1 MIYQLNT
8 MSKTVLFLLLFCLN
22 FSLACSQK
30 LTVKSEGSSPVE
42 SGNERP
48 EKSNVLL
55 VLTDDLGWQDVKC
68 YDIDEPS
75 PYETQNIDNL
85 AKQGVLFWQA
95 YSPATTCSPSRG
107 AILSGKHPVRLDRT
121 AVRGGHPPMP
131 YNERSAL
138 ISPWQRGALDAS
150 EITIA
155 ESLKSNGYKTGHSG
169 KWHVGI
175 ARTDQPLPKEQG
187 FDFSKHGFGSHKRM
201 KDRTTGFSTTD
212 SSDPFQLDEQG
223 FPFDDITQD
232 GIDFMKG
239 NKENPFFLFY
249 CSRLVHTPIHTRSE
263 ALLRK
268 YYKKLGVE
276 YPKAQDVWDEA
287 GQKNA
292 YYAAMIETIDHYT
305 GLLIKYL
312 EETEDPRWPG
322 HQLIENTYIIFT
334 SDNGGMEQH
343 TKEIITDNYPLD
355 KGKIN
360 AKEGGVRVPL
370 IITGPNI
377 SPNTESN
384 VMINGVD
391 FYPTI
396 LSWTG
401 TKKQENQILDGADL
415 SVLLD
420 KNPNDAK
427 LIIDPRTGKPRNTMM
442 WHFPNSRMQSTLR
455 IDDYK
460 LVRQYIPKE
469 EKATLELYQLYENG
483 SKRVDIEEAN
493 NLVTTMPEKAKE
505 MNRLLEQRLEKLNA
519 KFPFLNPNAKNAIAT
534 KSEIPTMVDHG
545 LNGKEAW
552 VKYKNNGA
560 KVVKAELIYTTNG
573 GILGEIWFPIDMKQ
587 GDDKVYVNLPEG
599 TTHYV
604 FNLVDENNFLISYPD
619 PGYLKETKVFS
630 TKAIAVK

>member
-1 MIYQLNT
+1 
-8 MSKTVLFLLLFCLN
+8 MSRIILFALLVCLN
-22 FSLACSQK
+22 FSLASCK
-30 LTVKSEGSSPVE
+30 GLPVP
-42 SGNERP
+42 SDNARP
-48 EKSNVLL
+48 EKPNVLL
-55 VLTDDLGWQDVKC
+55 ILTDDLGWQDVKC
-68 YDIDEPS
+68 YDVDEPS
-75 PYETQNIDNL
+75 PFETPNIDKL

-131 YNERSAL
+131 FNEKSPM
-138 ISPWQRGALDAS
+138 ISPWQRGALDAA

-155 ESLKSNGYKTGHSG
+155 ETLKSNGYKTGHSG

-175 ARTDQPLPKEQG
+175 AKTDEPSPTQQG
-187 FDFSKHGFGSHKRM
+187 FDFSKHGSGSHKRM
-201 KDRTTGFSTTD
+201 EDRTTGFATTD
-212 SSDPFQLDEQG
+212 PSDPFRLDEYG

-239 NKENPFFLFY
+239 NKDNPFFLFY

-276 YPKAQDVWDEA
+276 YPNKDDIWDKA
-287 GQKNA
+287 GQQNA
-292 YYAAMIETIDHYT
+292 YYAAMVETIDHYT

-322 HQLIENTYIIFT
+322 HKLIENTYVIFT

-343 TKEIITDNYPLD
+343 TGEIITDNYPLD

-370 IITGPNI
+370 IITGPTIASN
-377 SPNTESN
+377 SESN
-384 VMINGVD
+384 VMVNGVD

-401 TKKQENQILDGADL
+401 AKKQENQILDGADL

-420 KNPNDAK
+420 KDPTDSK
-427 LIIDPRTGKPRNTMM
+427 LVIDPWTQTPRNTMM

-455 IDDYK
+455 IGDYK
-460 LVRQYIPKE
+460 LVRQYVANE
-469 EKATLELYQLYENG
+469 NKASLELYQLYQDG
-483 SKRVDIEEAN
+483 SERVDIEESK
-493 NLVTTMPEKAKE
+493 NLATKMPEKAKE
-505 MNRLLEQRLEKLNA
+505 MDQLLGKRLEKLNA
-519 KFPFLNPNAKNAIAT
+519 KFPYLNPNHKSAIAT
-534 KSEIPTMVDHG
+534 KSKVPTIIDHG
-545 LNGKEAW
+545 INGKEVW
-552 VKYKNNGA
+552 LKYKNNGA

-573 GILGEIWFPIDMKQ
+573 GIRGEIWFPINMENS
-587 GDDKVYVNLPEG
+587 DDKVYVTLPKG

-619 PGYLKETKVFS
+619 PGCLKETKEFS
-630 TKAIAVK
+630 PKAIAVK

>member
-1 MIYQLNT
+1 MYKII
-8 MSKTVLFLLLFCLN
+8 LFSLLLCLN
-22 FSLACSQK
+22 FSVACSNK
-30 LTVKSEGSSPVE
+30 LPVE

-48 EKSNVLL
+48 AKPNVLL
-55 VLTDDLGWQDVKC
+55 ILTDDLGWQDVKC

-75 PYETQNIDNL
+75 PFETPNIDKL
-85 AKQGVLFWQA
+85 AKEGVLFWQA

-131 YNERSAL
+131 FVEKSPM
-138 ISPWQRGALDAS
+138 ISPWQRGALDVS

-201 KDRTTGFSTTD
+201 KDRTTGFATTN
-212 SSDPFQLDEQG
+212 SSDPFRLDEDG

-232 GIDFMKG
+232 GIDFMKS
-239 NKENPFFLFY
+239 NKDNPFFLFY
-249 CSRLVHTPIHTRSE
+249 ASRLVHTPIHTRSE

-268 YYKKLGVE
+268 YYKKLGVD
-276 YPKAQDVWDEA
+276 YPKEKDIWDEA

-322 HQLIENTYIIFT
+322 HKLIENTYVIFT

-370 IITGPNI
+370 IITGPTI
-377 SPNTESN
+377 SPNRETN
-384 VMINGVD
+384 VMVNGVD
-391 FYPTI
+391 LYPTI

-401 TKKQENQILDGADL
+401 AEKQKDQILDGADL
-415 SVLLD
+415 SILLD
-420 KNPNDAK
+420 KDPTDSK
-427 LIIDPRTGKPRNTMM
+427 LIIDPWTGAVRNTMM

-455 IDDYK
+455 IGDYK
-460 LVRQYIPKE
+460 LVRQYVANE
-469 EKATLELYQLYENG
+469 EKASLELYQLYQDG
-483 SKRVDIEEAN
+483 TQRVDIEEAK
-493 NLVTTMPEKAKE
+493 NLAIKMPEKAKE
-505 MNRLLEQRLEKLNA
+505 MNRLLDQRLEKLNA
-519 KFPFLNPNAKNAIAT
+519 RFPFLNPNAKNAIAA
-534 KSEIPTMVDHG
+534 KSKVPTIVDHG
-545 LNGKEAW
+545 VDGKEVW
-552 VKYKNNGA
+552 LKYNNNGA
-560 KVVKAELIYTTNG
+560 TVVKAELIYTTNG
-573 GILGEIWFPIDMKQ
+573 GIRGEIWFPIEMEHS
-587 GDDKVYVNLPEG
+587 DDKVYITLPGG

-604 FNLVDENNFLISYPD
+604 FNLVDENNFLISYPEI
-619 PGYLKETKVFS
+619 GYLKNTKVFS
-630 TKAIAVK
+630 TKAISVE